1 MIYVLTYSLNLG
13 IVCLDWDAGSVR
25 REAVGGITESHPSRF
40 AIIRTKS
47 HKQMTKGFAVVSV
60 ALMAFTSLVM
70 VGIWAGL
77 EVVKTFVFWYMG
89 GE

>member
-1 MIYVLTYSLNLG
+1 
-13 IVCLDWDAGSVR
+13 
-25 REAVGGITESHPSRF
+25 
-40 AIIRTKS
+40 
-47 HKQMTKGFAVVSV
+47 MTKGFAVVSV